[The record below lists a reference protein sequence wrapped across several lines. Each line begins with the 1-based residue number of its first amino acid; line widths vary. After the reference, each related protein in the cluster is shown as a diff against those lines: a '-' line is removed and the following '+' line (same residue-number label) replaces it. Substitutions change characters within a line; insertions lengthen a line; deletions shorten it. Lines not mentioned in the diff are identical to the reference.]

1 MSLPEPA
8 LRRRRY
14 LKNALKAASTV
25 AVFAL
30 LLGHPIEVDG
40 VRTSVWHALADKV
53 ATLSWAQVAPY
64 LVAAALL
71 KAVGVACAMLRWHLL
86 LRGQG
91 LAFNFGHIVGSF
103 LIGRFL
109 GTFLP
114 GTLGLDGY
122 KLYDATRYSGR
133 VAEPVA
139 ATAVEKLMGLCGM
152 ALTYVLSAP
161 FGYAILGEAAGLTL
175 AVTVP
180 LALSIAAGVGA
191 VLWRPALLL
200 RLIDA
205 IAGWAPRR
213 LQWPLK
219 RLSEAA
225 AAYHGQGPMLTGVA
239 ILSFLVHFTTASMY
253 VLTALAV
260 GAAGVHFGEVVFAS
274 SIQILATVLSP
285 LTIAGEGVR
294 ELVQALLLAKR
305 LGTSNSILSAALG
318 FWAAEALTLVG
329 AIVLWSRGEGYAP
342 RRAPRSV
349 GEAA

>member
-109 GTFLP
+109 KPTDD
-114 GTLGLDGY
+114 LGDIGCRLRRSVGQ
-122 KLYDATRYSGR
+122 
-133 VAEPVA
+133 VAD
-139 ATAVEKLMGLCGM
+139 L
-152 ALTYVLSAP
+152 
-161 FGYAILGEAAGLTL
+161 FG
-175 AVTVP
+175 
-180 LALSIAAGVGA
+180 
-191 VLWRPALLL
+191 
-200 RLIDA
+200 DHC
-205 IAGWAPRR
+205 
-213 LQWPLK
+213 
-219 RLSEAA
+219 EAA
-225 AAYHGQGPMLTGVA
+225 ARVA
-239 ILSFLVHFTTASMY
+239 GT
-253 VLTALAV
+253 
-260 GAAGVHFGEVVFAS
+260 
-274 SIQILATVLSP
+274 
-285 LTIAGEGVR
+285 R
-294 ELVQALLLAKR
+294 R
-305 LGTSNSILSAALG
+305 LN
-318 FWAAEALTLVG
+318 
-329 AIVLWSRGEGYAP
+329 
-342 RRAPRSV
+342 
-349 GEAA
+349 